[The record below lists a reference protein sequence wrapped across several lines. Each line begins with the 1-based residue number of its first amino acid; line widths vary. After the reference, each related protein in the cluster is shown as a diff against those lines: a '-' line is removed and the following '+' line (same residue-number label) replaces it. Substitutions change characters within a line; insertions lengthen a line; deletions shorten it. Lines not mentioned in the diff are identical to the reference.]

1 MEWKEEDQV
10 DENYESGNET
20 GDEGDSNSNHDDDGD
35 GDVEQTHHERVQF
48 DINLISF
55 LNFYSCKILIV
66 HTSFRIQSDR
76 N

>member
-20 GDEGDSNSNHDDDGD
+20 GDEGDSNSNHDDDGN
-35 GDVEQTHHERVQF
+35 GDVEQTHHERVQC
-48 DINLISF
+48 DINLIRF